1 MIRTLGASIT
11 AVACCAAS
19 GATAVDVP
27 FWAPAEVQGPYADQR
42 LSTPS
47 DAELMAAWPAAA
59 AARKTPGNAL
69 ALCTADLEGQLGGC
83 RVMVQ
88 RPAGA
93 GFGDA
98 LLALAPKYRLRPAK
112 SGDRPPAA
120 VVLITANWPIADTPP
135 AWQVEPKPGD
145 FATSASQHV
154 WNSPTPVRADMNCLM
169 GKLGTLY
176 QCVVVYEDPPGTGF
190 GAMVLRLGPYLKFK
204 PAMLN
209 GQPVAVG
216 VTLPWKSKSERRF
229 VPTEAPAK

>member
-1 MIRTLGASIT
+1 MRRALFVLFAGLAGPT
-11 AVACCAAS
+11 A
-19 GATAVDVP
+19 AVEVP

-47 DAELMAAWPAAA
+47 DAEVMAAWPAAA
-59 AARKTPGNAL
+59 AARKTPGNAI
-69 ALCTADLEGQLGGC
+69 AACKADQTGELRAC

-98 LLALAPKYRLRPAK
+98 LMALVPKYRLKPAK
-112 SGDRPPAA
+112 AGDRPTAA
-120 VVLITANWPIADTPP
+120 DVLITASWPIADAPP
-135 AWQVEPKPGD
+135 NWLVQPKPGD
-145 FATSASQHV
+145 FATTGTQHV
-154 WNSPTPVRADMNCLM
+154 WNSTTPIRADMNCLL

-176 QCVVVYEDPPGTGF
+176 QCVVVYQDPPGTGF
-190 GAMVLRLGPYLKFK
+190 GAMVLRLAPYLKFK

-216 VTLPWKSKSERRF
+216 LTLPWKSVNERRF
-229 VPTEAPAK
+229 PPGK